1 MRKMWPELW
10 SYRPNLVLLVEKAIV
25 KEEKALRGRCEQSWE
40 IPKQLV
46 WMIKKLRQPYQ
57 LRQLVIQTNASI

>member
-40 IPKQLV
+40 IPNSFF
-46 WMIKKLRQPYQ
+46 I
-57 LRQLVIQTNASI
+57 IHTN